1 MVVAFLVALL
11 QAIKAI
17 AELAKAYLE
26 NRVGGYPLFE

>member
-26 NRVGGYPLFE
+26 KKKVAPQTLA